1 MRGDIEELERRRT
14 AEHREVAH
22 DTLKMKPG
30 MILLLMILIM
40 ISKFKMKI

>member
-22 DTLKMKPG
+22 DAACQIG
-30 MILLLMILIM
+30 MVFPEHEPIKLGNL
-40 ISKFKMKI
+40 